1 MKPEELVELSK
12 EELVVIVLRFADRI
26 AELEAELADRKPPK
40 GKSAPDGAKSNR
52 PKKEQNEKRRKRASD
67 QNHGRRLETPTRTV
81 DHHLDHCPECNVRL
95 YGKSLD
101 YARQV
106 VELPPPQA
114 AEVIEHRVIK
124 RLCPCC
130 CRWQSPTLD
139 LRGHVFGHGRIGVR
153 VTSLIAYLRNT
164 LRLPVR
170 RIQSYLLSIHRLKIS
185 IGEIVELLHEMRRMT
200 KKDVENLRQQ
210 ALASDILHADETGWR
225 EQGQNG
231 YIWSFS
237 TPGEQSVRYYE
248 YDHSRAQAV
257 VRRIL
262 GDEFH
267 GHLVIDF
274 YAGYNDYAGPKQR
287 CWTHLLRD
295 LHNLKEN
302 HGEEAE
308 VLRWAQAVRDM
319 YDDAQE
325 WLKMPRAPTLG
336 EREMKYVELVSRTH
350 RLGLEYAQAKKHPC
364 RALAKRLLR
373 HEDELFQFVLVDGL
387 SADNN
392 LAERSIRP
400 LVVVRKISGGSRGTE
415 GTKTRMALATLF
427 ETWQAR
433 GLNAFEECLKLLSCQ
448 GPSST
453 QAI

>member
-1 MKPEELVELSK
+1 MKREELAELSK
-12 EELVVIVLRFADRI
+12 EDLITIIIHIAERI

-40 GKSAPDGAKSNR
+40 GKAVPDGIKANR
-52 PKKEQNEKRRKRASD
+52 PKKEQKEKRRKRASD
-67 QNHGRRLETPTRTV
+67 HNHGRRLETPTRTV
-81 DHHLDHCPECNVRL
+81 DHRLDYCPECNLHL
-95 YGKSLD
+95 YGESLD

-106 VELPPPQA
+106 VELPPPRPY
-114 AEVIEHRVIK
+114 EVIEHRVIK
-124 RLCPCC
+124 RFCPCC
-130 CRWQSPTLD
+130 CQWQSPTLD
-139 LRGHVFGHGRIGVR
+139 LKGQVLGHGRIGVR

-170 RIQSYLLSIHRLKIS
+170 RIQSYLLSIHQLTIS

-200 KKDVENLRQQ
+200 AQEVENLKQQ
-210 ALASDILHADETGWR
+210 ALASNILHADETGWR
-225 EQGQNG
+225 EDGQNG

-237 TPGEQSVRYYE
+237 TPGEQGVRLYE
-248 YDHSRAQAV
+248 FDRSRAQAV
-257 VRRIL
+257 VKRIL

-267 GHLVIDF
+267 GHLVTDY
-274 YAGYNDYAGPKQR
+274 YAGYNDYEGPQQR

-295 LHNLKEN
+295 LHLLKEN
-302 HGEEAE
+302 YGKEAD
-308 VLRWAQAVRDM
+308 VLRWAQDVRDV
-319 YDDAQE
+319 YDDAQA
-325 WLKMPRAPTLG
+325 WLRLPREPTMV

-350 RLGLEYAQAKKHPC
+350 LLGLEYAKIKKHPC
-364 RALAKRLLR
+364 KALAKRLLR

-415 GTKTRMALATLF
+415 GTKTRMALASLF

-433 GLNAFEECLKLLSCQ
+433 GLNPFAECLKILSCRAS
-448 GPSST
+448 PAT
-453 QAI
+453 QAL